1 MGDAEKNVE
10 PVFGSGE
17 QGQKDGGN
25 WMPMAIGAVLVI
37 VAVAVIVMATR
48 GNRSGGPNQPDPY
61 AAKLQISGLHMS
73 TAENFAGGT
82 VTYIEGKIANSG
94 DKKVTGAQVELIF
107 KNSLGEVSQKEHLPV
122 MVVLPNIPYV
132 DYGPLSR
139 APLPSGQERN
149 FRLTVEHV
157 TADWDGQLPQVRTI
171 SVSTS

>member
-10 PVFGSGE
+10 PVFGKQE
-17 QGQKDGGN
+17 DRAN
-25 WMPMAIGAVLVI
+25 WMPMAIGAALVI
-37 VAVAVIVMATR
+37 VAVAVIVLATR
-48 GNRSGGPNQPDPY
+48 GNGSNNSKQPDPY

-94 DKKVTGAQVELIF
+94 DKKVTGTQVELIF

-132 DYGPLSR
+132 DYGPLNR
-139 APLPSGQERN
+139 APLPAGQERN

-157 TADWDGQLPQVRTI
+157 TMDWDGQLPEVRITGI
-171 SVSTS
+171 STS

>member
-1 MGDAEKNVE
+1 MGDAEKNLE

-17 QGQKDGGN
+17 QKQEDRAN
-25 WMPMAIGAVLVI
+25 WMPMAVGAALVI
-37 VAVAVIVMATR
+37 VAVAVIVLATR
-48 GNRSGGPNQPDPY
+48 GKGSNNSNQPDPY

-132 DYGPLSR
+132 DYGPLNR
-139 APLPSGQERN
+139 APLPAGQERN

-157 TADWDGQLPQVRTI
+157 TMDWDGQLPEVRITGI
-171 SVSTS
+171 STS